1 MSHSRKH
8 KTNYNVTDT
17 PTPGSTKR
25 RRRNLNAHLNKTDV
39 LPHSHSTS
47 PLSPTPSTTTY
58 AASST
63 DTTYP
68 HDLLTDEAQQFSNSP
83 QKQTPPT
90 QHAEARHALQ
100 ASPTIGQLTNVVY
113 EATCTLCQQTYIGQT
128 RRKLHDRIR
137 EHTNAARKH
146 DYTSAF
152 GEHYANTHPNT
163 TTPPHHLQ
171 DPQTNKWHTTT
182 THRGSLRHPNKI
194 PTTKPTRRTPWN
206 GFPHLTLTTYSTDN
220 TPLTIH
226 STDNTLNWHHTPLTT
241 HSTDKTLYRQHALLL
256 TALSP
261 ELANSTPSRTR
272 QQHLHPSHNLQS
284 PLSYVH
290 SYPRTTGFLSLY
302 YTYAYF
308 AP

>member
-17 PTPGSTKR
+17 PPPGSTKR

-39 LPHSHSTS
+39 LPHSHWTS

-58 AASST
+58 ATSST

-68 HDLLTDEAQQFSNSP
+68 HDLLTDETQLFSNSP

-90 QHAEARHALQ
+90 QHAEVRHALHRQ
-100 ASPTIGQLTNVVY
+100 SVNLL
-113 EATCTLCQQTYIGQT
+113 TLCT
-128 RRKLHDRIR
+128 RQR
-137 EHTNAARKH
+137 A
-146 DYTSAF
+146 
-152 GEHYANTHPNT
+152 HYANRHTSDKRDENYTTGYVNTPTPHANMIISPHSENITPTHTQHHHPQ
-163 TTPPHHLQ
+163 HHLQ

-194 PTTKPTRRTPWN
+194 PTTEPTWRTPWN
-206 GFPHLTLTTYSTDN
+206 GFPHLTLTTYSTDK

-226 STDNTLNWHHTPLTT
+226 STDNTLNSQHTPLTT

-261 ELANSTPSRTR
+261 ELANSTLSRTR
-272 QQHLHPSHNLQS
+272 QQHSLPNS
-284 PLSYVH
+284 PTAS
-290 SYPRTTGFLSLY
+290 
-302 YTYAYF
+302 

>member
-39 LPHSHSTS
+39 QPHSHSTS

-68 HDLLTDEAQQFSNSP
+68 HDLLTDETQQFSNSP
-83 QKQTPPT
+83 QKQTLAPNTTCRSKTCP
-90 QHAEARHALQ
+90 
-100 ASPTIGQLTNVVY
+100 SPTICQLTNVVY

-137 EHTNAARKH
+137 EHTYAARKH
-146 DYTSAF
+146 DNTSAF

-163 TTPPHHLQ
+163 TTPNITLKILKRTSDTLRLHIEEAYAIQTKSPQLNRRDEHL
-171 DPQTNKWHTTT
+171 
-182 THRGSLRHPNKI
+182 GM
-194 PTTKPTRRTPWN
+194 
-206 GFPHLTLTTYSTDN
+206 
-220 TPLTIH
+220 
-226 STDNTLNWHHTPLTT
+226 
-241 HSTDKTLYRQHALLL
+241 
-256 TALSP
+256 
-261 ELANSTPSRTR
+261 
-272 QQHLHPSHNLQS
+272 
-284 PLSYVH
+284 
-290 SYPRTTGFLSLY
+290 GFLI
-302 YTYAYF
+302 
-308 AP
+308 